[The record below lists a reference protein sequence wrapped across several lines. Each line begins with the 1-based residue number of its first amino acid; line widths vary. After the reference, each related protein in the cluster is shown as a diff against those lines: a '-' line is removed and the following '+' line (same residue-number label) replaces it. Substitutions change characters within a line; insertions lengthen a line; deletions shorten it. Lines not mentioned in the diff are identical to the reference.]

1 MLQMTDLDQ
10 DQDETNGFHYCSKGH
25 FTNSTYQDQFTSDGV
40 VSVAQPVIMPPVG
53 LEELCEVVFL
63 AIPAQVDNE

>member
-25 FTNSTYQDQFTSDGV
+25 FTNFTYQDQFTSY
-40 VSVAQPVIMPPVG
+40 S
-53 LEELCEVVFL
+53 
-63 AIPAQVDNE
+63 